1 MASNDKRDR
10 YFDVVIVGG
19 GPSGLHA
26 ASILA
31 DSGFSVA
38 LFEKNIEIG
47 RDVVCSGVISREAFS
62 RYDLPEEAIV
72 GKLQKADLLSPKGVC
87 INYSHPEEAVV
98 VVDRHIFDKK
108 LAEKAVSQGAEI
120 FLDTEISSISVND
133 DHVKAF
139 IKTKEGKNEVNA
151 AICVIATGINYHLQ
165 SSLGLGRPKK
175 ILKGIQIETKLEHIK
190 HLRMYWGSRF
200 STSFFGWA
208 FPLIDGRTRIG
219 VITEGDALSGI
230 NNIMSDIGLYQDA
243 CSEQIK
249 PKRRGIAFG
258 AITRSYSDRIIA
270 VGEAAGFIK
279 TTTGG
284 GIYYG
289 LLSAEMAS
297 EVIKEAF
304 HTGKF
309 HAKALSRY
317 EKLWKGTLGKEI
329 KYGEYFNKLFSK
341 LDDNSIELL
350 FDAAIKDNLLTYI
363 TNNGKFDWHRDTIAK
378 IIRSPNLRRV
388 LWNRLRGGRIED
400 LSCG

>member
-1 MASNDKRDR
+1 MVLNDKYNRF
-10 YFDVVIVGG
+10 FDVIIVGG
-19 GPSGLHA
+19 GPSGLHT
-26 ASILA
+26 ASFLA

-38 LFEKNIEIG
+38 LFEKNSEIG
-47 RDVVCSGVISREAFS
+47 KDVVCSGVISREAFS

-72 GKLQKADLLSPKGVC
+72 GRLKKADLFSPKGIC

-108 LAEKAVSQGAEI
+108 LAEKAISEGAKI

-133 DHVKAF
+133 EHVKAF
-139 IKTKEGKNEVNA
+139 IKTNEGNREVNA
-151 AICVIATGINYHLQ
+151 KICVIATGINYHLQ

-175 ILKGIQIETKLEHIK
+175 IVKGIQVETRLEQIK

-200 STSFFGWA
+200 STGFFGWA
-208 FPLIDGRTRIG
+208 IPLIDGRTRIG

-230 NNIMSDIGLYQDA
+230 NNIMSDIGHYQDA
-243 CSEQIK
+243 YSEQIK

-258 AITRSYSDRIIA
+258 TIKRSYADRIIV

-341 LDDNSIELL
+341 LGDNSLDQL
-350 FDAAIKDNLLTYI
+350 FNAAIQDNLLPHI
-363 TNNGKFDWHRDTIAK
+363 QKNGEFDWHKDTIVK
-378 IIRSPNLRRV
+378 IMRSPNLRRV
-388 LWNRLRGGRIED
+388 LWHRLRDGRIED
-400 LSCG
+400 ISCG

>member
-1 MASNDKRDR
+1 MVLNDKQNRF
-10 YFDVVIVGG
+10 FDVIIVGG
-19 GPSGLHA
+19 GPSGLHT
-26 ASILA
+26 ASFLA
-31 DSGFSVA
+31 DAGFSVA
-38 LFEKNIEIG
+38 LFEKKSEIG
-47 RDVVCSGVISREAFS
+47 RDVVCSGVISKEAFS

-72 GKLQKADLLSPKGVC
+72 GRLKDADLLSPKGIC

-108 LAEKAVSQGAEI
+108 LAEKAISKGAEI
-120 FLDTEISSISVND
+120 FLDTEISSISVKD
-133 DHVKAF
+133 EHVKAF

-151 AICVIATGINYHLQ
+151 KICVIATGISYNLQ

-175 ILKGIQIETKLEHIK
+175 IVKGIQIETRLEQIK
-190 HLRMYWGSRF
+190 HLRMYWGNRF

-208 FPLIDGRTRIG
+208 IPLIDGRTRIG
-219 VITEGDALSGI
+219 VMTEGDALNSI
-230 NNIMSDIGLYQDA
+230 ENIMSDIGHYRDA
-243 CSEQIK
+243 SSEQIK

-258 AITRSYSDRIIA
+258 TIKRSYTDRIIV

-304 HTGKF
+304 HAGNF
-309 HAKALSRY
+309 HAKTLSRY
-317 EKLWKGTLGKEI
+317 EKLWKKTLGKEI

-341 LDDNSIELL
+341 LGDNSLDQL
-350 FDAAIKDNLLTYI
+350 FNAAIQDNLLTHLK
-363 TNNGKFDWHRDTIAK
+363 NNGKFDWHKDTIVE
-378 IIRSPNLRRV
+378 IIRSPNLRSV
-388 LWNRLRGGRIED
+388 LWNRLRNGKIEI
-400 LSCG
+400 

>member
-1 MASNDKRDR
+1 MVLNDKHNRF
-10 YFDVVIVGG
+10 FDVIIVGG
-19 GPSGLHA
+19 GPSGLHT
-26 ASILA
+26 ASFLA
-31 DSGFSVA
+31 DSGLSVA
-38 LFEKNIEIG
+38 LFEKNSEIG
-47 RDVVCSGVISREAFS
+47 KDVVCSGVISKEAFS

-72 GKLQKADLLSPKGVC
+72 GRLKKADLFSPKGIC
-87 INYSHPEEAVV
+87 LKYSHPEEAVV

-108 LAEKAVSQGAEI
+108 LAEIAIKKGAEI

-133 DHVKAF
+133 EHVKAF

-151 AICVIATGINYHLQ
+151 KICVIATGINYHLQ
-165 SSLGLGRPKK
+165 TSLGLGRPKK
-175 ILKGIQIETKLEHIK
+175 IVKGIQIETRLEQIK
-190 HLRMYWGSRF
+190 HLKMYWGNRF

-208 FPLIDGRTRIG
+208 IPLIDGRTRIG
-219 VITEGDALSGI
+219 VMTEGDALNSI
-230 NNIMSDIGLYQDA
+230 KNIMSDIGHYQDA
-243 CSEQIK
+243 SSEPIK

-258 AITRSYSDRIIA
+258 TINKSYSDRIIV

-297 EVIKEAF
+297 DVIKEAF

-309 HAKALSRY
+309 HAKMLSRY

-341 LDDNSIELL
+341 LGDNCLDQL
-350 FDAAIKDNLLTYI
+350 FDAAIQDNLLKYI
-363 TNNGKFDWHRDTIAK
+363 ANSGKFDWHKDTIVK

-388 LWNRLRGGRIED
+388 LWNRLRDGRIEK
-400 LSCG
+400 